1 MSAQV
6 SVTIE
11 PDLNDLKQITAS
23 VKEIGRQENWPSDLV
38 FKIDL
43 VLDELATNIV
53 KYGGKVSEIE
63 ISLSSEVEA
72 VTIEITDDGRPFD
85 PLNDVAEPDLDSPLN
100 ERRAGG
106 LGVHLV
112 RSMMDELHYR
122 REQGKNHLALT
133 KRRAE

>member
-1 MSAQV
+1 M